1 MRRLL
6 RMRKTF
12 SKTISPR
19 LLCCLFVTGIVFT
32 LAPAFTFAAPLP
44 GAVFTTDNT
53 CTGIDLN
60 IYNAKTDV
68 FLQGGPDHG
77 GETPP
82 TGEYYVQVT
91 DPSGGT
97 VLGTS
102 VGGAAAGL
110 STDKPF
116 VVDIYGHANCFE
128 LFTAVMNAG
137 AVGFADTG
145 NPGGEYKVWVS
156 TESNFINNDT
166 KTDNF
171 KVNSGTQ
178 PPPPVSISGMKFYDA
193 NVNGVKDANE
203 PAINGW

>member
-19 LLCCLFVTGIVFT
+19 LLCCLVVT
-32 LAPAFTFAAPLP
+32 LAMFAFAAIPAFAGGPPVP

-60 IYNAKTDV
+60 IYTAKTDV
-68 FLQGGPDHG
+68 YLQGGPDKG

-82 TGEYYVQVT
+82 PGFYYVQVT
-91 DPSGGT
+91 DPSGQT

-102 VGGAAAGL
+102 VGGVLAGLL
-110 STDKPF
+110 STDTPF
-116 VVDIYGHANCFE
+116 VVDFSGHANCFE

-171 KVNSGTQ
+171 K
-178 PPPPVSISGMKFYDA
+178 
-193 NVNGVKDANE
+193 
-203 PAINGW
+203 